1 MKKILVFDHS
11 AVVDLYRERERILKN
26 KFGYDI
32 EMVIPFHWMEGSK
45 DIKANK
51 SDDFKVYLAST
62 FLTNNVPLFIYNP
75 FTVIKALIKSKPD
88 IIDIHEEPYSLS
100 CIEIILLKSIFSRKS
115 KIVFYSA
122 QNILKKYPFPFNLF
136 EKIVYKCSKAAY
148 TCSSEVTSVLIK
160 KGYKKK
166 IIEIP
171 LGIDEK
177 LYRPGIDIEDIN
189 KKYDLDSFTIGFVGR
204 VEHQKGIF
212 DLIEALN
219 IMKEYNW
226 KCIIVGNG
234 SLLSDVK
241 KKVEEYWLADRVIF
255 TGAVVPEDIPLYMNA
270 MDVLI
275 VPSRTTSNWKEQ
287 FGRVIAEAM
296 ACGVPVIGSDSGAIP
311 EVIGS
316 GGVIFKEG
324 DIDGL
329 KNSMIKLMEN
339 KEYRE
344 RLKKNALEKVKQY
357 SWNSISRQFDEL
369 YSYII
374 KE

>member
-1 MKKILVFDHS
+1 M
-11 AVVDLYRERERILKN
+11 
-26 KFGYDI
+26 
-32 EMVIPFHWMEGSK
+32 
-45 DIKANK
+45 
-51 SDDFKVYLAST
+51 
-62 FLTNNVPLFIYNP
+62 
-75 FTVIKALIKSKPD
+75 
-88 IIDIHEEPYSLS
+88 
-100 CIEIILLKSIFSRKS
+100 
-115 KIVFYSA
+115 
-122 QNILKKYPFPFNLF
+122 
-136 EKIVYKCSKAAY
+136 
-148 TCSSEVTSVLIK
+148 LIK

-166 IIEIP
+166 IMEIP

-177 LYRPGIDIEDIN
+177 LYRPGIDIKDIN

-234 SLLSDVK
+234 SSLSDVK
-241 KKVEEYWLADRVIF
+241 KKVEEYCLVDRVIF
-255 TGAVVPEDIPLYMNA
+255 TGAVEPKDIPLFINA
-270 MDVLI
+270 MDVLV
-275 VPSRTTSNWKEQ
+275 VPSRTTFNWKEQ

-324 DIDGL
+324 DIYGL
-329 KNSMIKLMEN
+329 KNSIINLMEN

-344 RLKKNALEKVKQY
+344 ILKKNALERVKQY
-357 SWNSISRQFDEL
+357 SWNSISKQFDEI
-369 YSYII
+369 YSYVIR
-374 KE
+374 E

>member
-45 DIKANK
+45 DTKANK
-51 SDDFKVYLAST
+51 NDYFKIYLAST

-75 FTVIKALIKSKPD
+75 FTVIKALLKSKPD

-100 CIEIILLKSIFSRKS
+100 CIEIIFLKSIFSRKS
-115 KIVFYSA
+115 KVVFYSA
-122 QNILKKYPFPFNLF
+122 QNILKRYPFPFNLF
-136 EKIVYKCSKAAY
+136 EKIAYKCSKAAY

-166 IIEIP
+166 IMEIP

-189 KKYDLDSFTIGFVGR
+189 KKYDLDSFTIGFIGR
-204 VEHQKGIF
+204 IEYQKGIF

-219 IMKEYNW
+219 LMKEYKW

-234 SLLSDVK
+234 SSLSDVK

-296 ACGVPVIGSDSGAIP
+296 ACGLPVIGSDSGAIP